1 MMNTNNGR
9 QTIVL
14 ALATVSL
21 LVSGAIPSL
30 AVLPDQAGG
39 SVVDQRPGENSR
51 AAKMERALGF
61 VYKLYR
67 GSAWNILSHASDDW
81 RTNSLNVAMPDFS
94 VEYWVTAFEKD
105 TTATLTGS
113 FPKWARYAALTA
125 YGKDGMPFASVNMA
139 DKGAGRTF
147 TTTFTSTESDFV
159 ILARVYRT
167 KSHPGS
173 LTQAEK
179 FAVTVDGEPWT
190 TASET
195 KARLNGK
202 VLEWPIQ
209 YAVGHALAKKLTSER
224 DMQMFRPADASLPGV
239 FPNEDARYMITY
251 PSLAGDKCAV
261 FHGRVPEAAP
271 GREFYG
277 FMAVEMKTTATVA
290 SLSDEDLGGWGSVYT
305 VFACRD
311 EANARSA
318 GYDSAEASHHL
329 LLAGNVKVPGVILRD
344 LNTAAGQGL
353 KATDEWA
360 ARGRVAPEQCRSVLG
375 EAYPIMGVRVEDFGE
390 DHQSRGR
397 GGERAR
403 LGAGG

>member
-1 MMNTNNGR
+1 M
-9 QTIVL
+9 L
-14 ALATVSL
+14 ALATVTL
-21 LVSGAIPSL
+21 LVAGCIRPL
-30 AVLPDQAGG
+30 AVPPDQAGG
-39 SVVDQRPGENSR
+39 NAVDQGSGENSHT
-51 AAKMERALGF
+51 AKLERALGF

-67 GSAWNILSHASDDW
+67 GSAWNVLSHASDDR

-94 VEYWVTAFEKD
+94 VEYWVTAFKKD

-125 YGKDGMPFASVNMA
+125 YGKDGLPFASVNMA

-159 ILARVYRT
+159 VLARVYRT
-167 KSHPGS
+167 KSHPTS
-173 LTQAEK
+173 LTKAEK
-179 FAVTVDGEPWT
+179 FSVTVDGERWK

-195 KARLNGK
+195 KARRNGK

-209 YAVGHALAKKLTSER
+209 HAVGHALAKQLTPDR
-224 DMQMFRPADASLPGV
+224 DMQMFRPSDASLPGV

-251 PSLAGDKCAV
+251 PSLQGGKCAV
-261 FHGRVPEAAP
+261 FHGRVPEAAS

-290 SLSDEDLGGWGSVYT
+290 SLSDEDLGGWGSAYT
-305 VFACRD
+305 VFACRN
-311 EANARSA
+311 EAEARNA
-318 GYDSAEASHHL
+318 GYDSADASHHL
-329 LLAGNVKVPGVILRD
+329 LLAGDVKVPGVVLRD

-360 ARGRVAPEQCRSVLG
+360 ARGRVTPEQCRSALG
-375 EAYPIMGVRVEDFGE
+375 EAYPIMGGRAEDFREGHSRQDRGSEAGE
-390 DHQSRGR
+390 DQA
-397 GGERAR
+397 ERR
-403 LGAGG
+403 E

>member
-9 QTIVL
+9 RTLVL

-21 LVSGAIPSL
+21 LVSGAIGAL
-30 AVLPDQAGG
+30 AVLPGQAGA
-39 SVVDQRPGENSR
+39 SVVDQEPGEDSR

-67 GSAWNILSHASDDW
+67 GSAWNILSHASDNW

-94 VEYWVTAFEKD
+94 VEYWITAFEKG

-113 FPKWARYAALTA
+113 FPEWARYAALTA
-125 YGKDGMPFASVNMA
+125 YGTDGMPFASVNMA
-139 DKGAGRTF
+139 EKGVGRTF
-147 TTTFTSTESDFV
+147 TTTFTSTKSDFMV
-159 ILARVYRT
+159 LARVYRS
-167 KSHPGS
+167 KSHPAS
-173 LTQAEK
+173 LTKAEK

-190 TASET
+190 TSSEI
-195 KARLNGK
+195 KAQLNGK
-202 VLEWPIQ
+202 ALEWPIQ
-209 YAVGHALAKKLTSER
+209 YAVGQVLAKQMTSER

-251 PSLAGDKCAV
+251 PSLGGGKCAV
-261 FHGRVPEAAP
+261 FHGRVPEAAS

-305 VFACRD
+305 VFVCRD
-311 EANARSA
+311 EANAPSA

-329 LLAGNVKVPGVILRD
+329 LLAGDVKVPGVILRD

-360 ARGRVAPEQCRSVLG
+360 ERGRVAPEQCRSVLG
-375 EAYPIMGVRVEDFGE
+375 EAYPSMSIR
-390 DHQSRGR
+390 
-397 GGERAR
+397 
-403 LGAGG
+403 

>member
-9 QTIVL
+9 RILVL

-21 LVSGAIPSL
+21 LVSGAIGAL
-30 AVLPDQAGG
+30 AVLPGQAGA
-39 SVVDQRPGENSR
+39 SVVDQQPGENSR

-67 GSAWNILSHASDDW
+67 GSAWNILSHASDNW

-94 VEYWVTAFEKD
+94 VEYWITAFEKG

-113 FPKWARYAALTA
+113 FPEWARYAALTA
-125 YGKDGMPFASVNMA
+125 YGTDGMPFASVNMA
-139 DKGAGRTF
+139 EKGVGRTF

-159 ILARVYRT
+159 VLARVYRS
-167 KSHPGS
+167 KSHPAS
-173 LTQAEK
+173 LTKAEK

-190 TASET
+190 TSSEI
-195 KARLNGK
+195 KAQLNGK
-202 VLEWPIQ
+202 ALEWPIQ
-209 YAVGHALAKKLTSER
+209 YAVGQVLAKQMTSER

-251 PSLAGDKCAV
+251 PSLGGGKCAV
-261 FHGRVPEAAP
+261 FHGRVPEAAS

-305 VFACRD
+305 VFVCRD
-311 EANARSA
+311 EANAPSA

-329 LLAGNVKVPGVILRD
+329 LLAGDVKVPGVILRD

-360 ARGRVAPEQCRSVLG
+360 ERGRVAPEQCRSVLG
-375 EAYPIMGVRVEDFGE
+375 EAYPSMSVR
-390 DHQSRGR
+390 
-397 GGERAR
+397 
-403 LGAGG
+403 

>member
-1 MMNTNNGR
+1 MMSMHYAHYGR
-9 QTIVL
+9 QPIVL
-14 ALATVSL
+14 ALTTVSL
-21 LVSGAIPSL
+21 LVAGATSVL
-30 AVLPDQAGG
+30 AVPPDQAGG
-39 SVVDQRPGENSR
+39 NVVDQKKPGENAR
-51 AAKMERALGF
+51 AVKMERALGI

-67 GSAWNILSHASDDW
+67 GSAWNILSHASDD
-81 RTNSLNVAMPDFS
+81 RRANSLNVAMPDFS
-94 VEYWVTAFEKD
+94 VEYWVTAFEKG
-105 TTATLTGS
+105 TTARLTGS
-113 FPKWARYAALTA
+113 FPAWARYAALTA

-159 ILARVYRT
+159 VLARIYRT
-167 KSHPGS
+167 KSHPAS

-179 FAVTVDGEPWT
+179 FAVTVDGEPWK

-209 YAVGHALAKKLTSER
+209 HAVGHALAKQLTSER

-251 PSLAGDKCAV
+251 PSLKGGQCAV
-261 FHGRVPEAAP
+261 FRGRVPEAAS

-290 SLSDEDLGGWGSVYT
+290 SLSDEDLGGWGSAYT
-305 VFACRD
+305 VFACRN

-318 GYDSAEASHHL
+318 GYDSTDASHHL
-329 LLAGNVKVPGVILRD
+329 LLAGDVKVPGVILRD

-353 KATDEWA
+353 KATDGWA
-360 ARGRVAPEQCRSVLG
+360 ARGRVAPEQCQSVLG
-375 EAYPIMGVRVEDFGE
+375 EAYPTLSF
-390 DHQSRGR
+390 Q
-397 GGERAR
+397 
-403 LGAGG
+403 

>member
-1 MMNTNNGR
+1 MMNTNHRR
-9 QTIVL
+9 QLIVL

-21 LVSGAIPSL
+21 LAAGATPAL

-39 SVVDQRPGENSR
+39 GVDDQRPVENSR
-51 AAKMERALGF
+51 AANMERALGF

-67 GSAWNILSHASDDW
+67 GSAWNILSHASNDW

-94 VEYWVTAFEKD
+94 VEYWVTAFEKN

-139 DKGAGRTF
+139 DKAAGLTF
-147 TTTFTSTESDFV
+147 TTTFTSAESDFV
-159 ILARVYRT
+159 VLARVYRT
-167 KSHPGS
+167 KSHPAS
-173 LTQAEK
+173 LTRAEK

-202 VLEWPIQ
+202 ALEWPIQ
-209 YAVGHALAKKLTSER
+209 FAVGHALAKQLTSER

-251 PSLAGDKCAV
+251 PSLGGGKCAV
-261 FHGRVPEAAP
+261 FRGRVPEAAS

-290 SLSDEDLGGWGSVYT
+290 SLSDEDLGGWGSAYT

-318 GYDSAEASHHL
+318 GYDSADASHHL
-329 LLAGNVKVPGVILRD
+329 LLADDVKVPGVILRD
-344 LNTAAGQGL
+344 LNTAADQGL

-360 ARGRVAPEQCRSVLG
+360 ARGRVAPEQCQSVLG
-375 EAYPIMGVRVEDFGE
+375 EAYPTMSV
-390 DHQSRGR
+390 Q
-397 GGERAR
+397 
-403 LGAGG
+403 

>member
-9 QTIVL
+9 RILVL

-21 LVSGAIPSL
+21 LVSGAIGAL
-30 AVLPDQAGG
+30 AVLPGQAGA
-39 SVVDQRPGENSR
+39 SVVDQQPGENSR

-67 GSAWNILSHASDDW
+67 GSAWNILSHASDNW

-94 VEYWVTAFEKD
+94 VEYWITAFEKG

-113 FPKWARYAALTA
+113 FPEWARYAALTA
-125 YGKDGMPFASVNMA
+125 YGTDGMPFASVNMA
-139 DKGAGRTF
+139 EKGVGRTF

-159 ILARVYRT
+159 VLARVYRS
-167 KSHPGS
+167 KSHPAS
-173 LTQAEK
+173 LTKAEK

-190 TASET
+190 TSSEI
-195 KARLNGK
+195 KAQLNGK
-202 VLEWPIQ
+202 ALEWPIQ
-209 YAVGHALAKKLTSER
+209 YAVGQVLAKQMTSER

-251 PSLAGDKCAV
+251 PSLGGGKCAV
-261 FHGRVPEAAP
+261 FHGRVPEAAS

-305 VFACRD
+305 VFVCRD
-311 EANARSA
+311 EANAPSA

-329 LLAGNVKVPGVILRD
+329 LLAGDVKVPGVILRD
-344 LNTAAGQGL
+344 LNTAARQGL
-353 KATDEWA
+353 TAPAAWA
-360 ARGRVAPEQCRSVLG
+360 ERGRVAPEQCRSVLG
-375 EAYPIMGVRVEDFGE
+375 EAYPSMSVR
-390 DHQSRGR
+390 
-397 GGERAR
+397 
-403 LGAGG
+403 

>member
-1 MMNTNNGR
+1 MFYPPFSTMMSTRYGHYNR
-9 QTIVL
+9 QFIVL

-21 LVSGAIPSL
+21 LVAAANPAL
-30 AVLPDQAGG
+30 AVPPDQAGAN
-39 SVVDQRPGENSR
+39 VVDQRSEQHSR
-51 AAKMERALGF
+51 TTKMERALGIG
-61 VYKLYR
+61 YKLYR
-67 GSAWNILSHASDDW
+67 GSAWNVLSHASDDR
-81 RTNSLNVAMPDFS
+81 RTNALNVAMPDFS
-94 VEYWVTAFEKD
+94 VEYWVTAFEKG

-113 FPKWARYAALTA
+113 FPTWARYAALTA

-147 TTTFTSTESDFV
+147 TATFTSPESEFV
-159 ILARVYRT
+159 VLARVYRT
-167 KSHPGS
+167 KSHPVS

-179 FAVTVDGEPWT
+179 FAVTVDGDPWT

-202 VLEWPIQ
+202 ALEWPIQ
-209 YAVGHALAKKLTSER
+209 YAVGHALAKQLTPER

-251 PSLAGDKCAV
+251 PSLKGGQCAV
-261 FHGRVPEAAP
+261 FRGRVPEAAS

-290 SLSDEDLGGWGSVYT
+290 SLSDEDLGGWGSTYT

-318 GYDSAEASHHL
+318 GYDSTDASHHL
-329 LLAGNVKVPGVILRD
+329 LLAGDAKVPGVILRD
-344 LNTAAGQGL
+344 LNSAAGQGL
-353 KATDEWA
+353 KATDAWA
-360 ARGRVAPEQCRSVLG
+360 EQGRVAREQCQSVLG
-375 EAYPIMGVRVEDFGE
+375 EAYPIM
-390 DHQSRGR
+390 S
-397 GGERAR
+397 AR
-403 LGAGG
+403 

>member
-1 MMNTNNGR
+1 MTNTNNGR

-21 LVSGAIPSL
+21 LVSGGTPAL

-39 SVVDQRPGENSR
+39 SVVDQRSGENSR
-51 AAKMERALGF
+51 AANMERALGF

-67 GSAWNILSHASDDW
+67 GLAWNVLSHASNDW

-94 VEYWVTAFEKD
+94 VEYWVTAFEKG

-113 FPKWARYAALTA
+113 FPTWARYAALTA

-147 TTTFTSTESDFV
+147 TTTFTSAESDFV
-159 ILARVYRT
+159 VLARVYRT
-167 KSHPGS
+167 KSHPAS
-173 LTQAEK
+173 LTKAEK

-195 KARLNGK
+195 KARFNGK
-202 VLEWPIQ
+202 ALEWPIQ
-209 YAVGHALAKKLTSER
+209 YAVGHALAKQLTSER

-251 PSLAGDKCAV
+251 PSLGGGKCAV
-261 FHGRVPEAAP
+261 FRGRVPEAAS

-290 SLSDEDLGGWGSVYT
+290 SLSDEDLGGWGSAYI

-318 GYDSAEASHHL
+318 GYDSADASHHL
-329 LLAGNVKVPGVILRD
+329 LVAGDVKVPGVILRD

-360 ARGRVAPEQCRSVLG
+360 ARGRVASDQCQSVLG
-375 EAYPIMGVRVEDFGE
+375 EAYPTMSVR
-390 DHQSRGR
+390 
-397 GGERAR
+397 
-403 LGAGG
+403 

>member
-9 QTIVL
+9 RTLVL

-21 LVSGAIPSL
+21 LVSGAIGAL
-30 AVLPDQAGG
+30 AVLPGQAGA
-39 SVVDQRPGENSR
+39 SVVDQEPGEDSR

-67 GSAWNILSHASDDW
+67 GSAWNILSHASDNW

-94 VEYWVTAFEKD
+94 VEYWITAFEKG

-113 FPKWARYAALTA
+113 FPEWTRYAALTA
-125 YGKDGMPFASVNMA
+125 YGTDGMPFASVNMA
-139 DKGAGRTF
+139 EKGVGRTF
-147 TTTFTSTESDFV
+147 TTTFTSTKSDFMV
-159 ILARVYRT
+159 LARVYRS
-167 KSHPGS
+167 KSHPAS
-173 LTQAEK
+173 LTKAEK

-190 TASET
+190 TSSEI
-195 KARLNGK
+195 KAQLNGK
-202 VLEWPIQ
+202 ALEWPIQ
-209 YAVGHALAKKLTSER
+209 YAVGQVLAKQMTSER

-251 PSLAGDKCAV
+251 PSLGGGKCAV
-261 FHGRVPEAAP
+261 FHGRVPEAAS

-305 VFACRD
+305 VFVCRD
-311 EANARSA
+311 EANAPSA

-329 LLAGNVKVPGVILRD
+329 LLAGDVKVPGVILRD

-360 ARGRVAPEQCRSVLG
+360 ERGRVAPEQCRSVLG
-375 EAYPIMGVRVEDFGE
+375 EAYPSMSVR
-390 DHQSRGR
+390 
-397 GGERAR
+397 
-403 LGAGG
+403 

>member
-1 MMNTNNGR
+1 LNGLSSRMMNTNNGR

-14 ALATVSL
+14 ALTTVSL
-21 LVSGAIPSL
+21 LVSGCSPTPD
-30 AVLPDQAGG
+30 VLPDQAGG
-39 SVVDQRPGENSR
+39 SVADQKPGENAR

-67 GSAWNILSHASDDW
+67 GSAWNVLSHASDDR

-159 ILARVYRT
+159 VLARVYRT
-167 KSHPGS
+167 KSHPAS
-173 LTQAEK
+173 LTKAEK
-179 FAVTVDGEPWT
+179 FSVTVDGEPWT
-190 TASET
+190 IASET
-195 KARLNGK
+195 KARINGK

-209 YAVGHALAKKLTSER
+209 HAVGHALAKELTSER
-224 DMQMFRPADASLPGV
+224 DMQMFRPADTSLPGV

-251 PSLAGDKCAV
+251 PSLGGGKCAV
-261 FHGRVPEAAP
+261 FHGRVPEAAS

-318 GYDSAEASHHL
+318 GYDPAEASHHL
-329 LLAGNVKVPGVILRD
+329 LLAGDVKDPGIILRD
-344 LNTAAGQGL
+344 LDTAPGQGL

-360 ARGRVAPEQCRSVLG
+360 ARGQVAPEQCQSVLG
-375 EAYPIMGVRVEDFGE
+375 EAYPIMSVR
-390 DHQSRGR
+390 
-397 GGERAR
+397 
-403 LGAGG
+403 

>member
-1 MMNTNNGR
+1 MNTNNDR
-9 QTIVL
+9 QTIML
-14 ALATVSL
+14 ALTTAIL
-21 LVSGAIPSL
+21 LFSGAIPAL
-30 AVLPDQAGG
+30 AVLPDQAGD
-39 SVVDQRPGENSR
+39 SVVDQRPEENSR
-51 AAKMERALGF
+51 GAKMERALSF

-125 YGKDGMPFASVNMA
+125 YGKDGMPFAAVNMA

-147 TTTFTSTESDFV
+147 TTAFTSADSDFV

-167 KSHPGS
+167 KSHPAS
-173 LTQAEK
+173 LTEAEK
-179 FAVTVDGEPWT
+179 FSVKVDGEPWT

-209 YAVGHALAKKLTSER
+209 YAVGHVLAKQLTSER

-251 PSLAGDKCAV
+251 PSLGGGKCAV
-261 FHGRVPEAAP
+261 FHGRVPEAAS

-277 FMAVEMKTTATVA
+277 CMAVEMKTTATVA
-290 SLSDEDLGGWGSVYT
+290 SLSDEDLGGWGRIYT

-318 GYDSAEASHHL
+318 GYDSEEASHHL
-329 LLAGNVKVPGVILRD
+329 LLAGDVKVPGIILRD

-353 KATDEWA
+353 KATDERA
-360 ARGRVAPEQCRSVLG
+360 ARGRVASEQCRSALG
-375 EAYPIMGVRVEDFGE
+375 EAYPIMGVRAENFRE
-390 DHQSRGR
+390 HP
-397 GGERAR
+397 
-403 LGAGG
+403 

>member
-1 MMNTNNGR
+1 MNVNNGR

-14 ALATVSL
+14 VLATASL
-21 LVSGAIPSL
+21 LVAGAIPSL
-30 AVLPDQAGG
+30 AVLADPADA
-39 SVVDQRPGENSR
+39 SVVNQEPEENSR
-51 AAKMERALGF
+51 AANMERALGF

-81 RTNSLNVAMPDFS
+81 TTNSLNVAMPDFS
-94 VEYWVTAFEKD
+94 VEYWVTAFEKGK
-105 TTATLTGS
+105 TATLTGS

-125 YGKDGMPFASVNMA
+125 YGSDGIPFASVNMA
-139 DKGAGRTF
+139 EKGVGRTF
-147 TTTFTSTESDFV
+147 TTTFTSAESDFV
-159 ILARVYRT
+159 VLARVYRS
-167 KSHPGS
+167 KSHPAS

-190 TASET
+190 TSSEI

-202 VLEWPIQ
+202 ALEWPIQ
-209 YAVGHALAKKLTSER
+209 YAVGHALAKRLTSER

-251 PSLAGDKCAV
+251 PSLGGGKCAV
-261 FHGRVPEAAP
+261 FNGRVPDEAP

-290 SLSDEDLGGWGSVYT
+290 SLSDEDLGGWGSAYT

-311 EANARSA
+311 ETNARNA
-318 GYDSAEASHHL
+318 GYDPAETSHHL
-329 LLAGNVKVPGVILRD
+329 LLAGDVKVPGVILRD

-353 KATDEWA
+353 KATDAWA
-360 ARGRVAPEQCRSVLG
+360 AQGRVAPEQCQSVLG
-375 EAYPIMGVRVEDFGE
+375 EAYPIMTVR
-390 DHQSRGR
+390 
-397 GGERAR
+397 
-403 LGAGG
+403 